1 MTSLCV
7 YRRLLTFV
15 FRASSRRMGTQW
27 NFTPHLT
34 AIASATVVWVASP
47 SGRHR
52 KPCRQ
57 PYSWLGAGALS
68 LGLGL
73 GAVLAG
79 APVAQADTGSPV
91 SGSDAAG
98 SASGHSTP
106 ARGARAGQ
114 SGSEDPSSGPASR
127 RGAGAA
133 SRRPVGPIGDSSRES
148 VMARSAAVAPP
159 AAAVPAGEAA
169 APTPRAHAS
178 PPRASHPV
186 QGSRTAAQHSAGR
199 NHPASPGT
207 TSAAS
212 RPADKSLRRTATAA
226 VAAQDVPGAWALAP
240 SEAASAGDIGSA
252 VKNFIDS
259 SYTGLNTLPR
269 NAVTEFLKGGLLLI
283 RRALFPVDQSYYAL
297 ILSGSSWAVPLNNQL
312 SYGAVTSTGFSNPFV
327 AGDQTTW
334 GCRLGTDGCTTTS
347 TTGIN
352 VTSAPGSA
360 ITTFIG
366 SATGQS
372 AIGPT
377 VLAPS
382 YFSISGA
389 VSPSGAVSM
398 TFNPTDDT
406 GVPTGA
412 PATVGFGQL
421 ETWGWLPKMVMQMI
435 TGDAFALT
443 HWANMVPFSGP

>member
-1 MTSLCV
+1 
-7 YRRLLTFV
+7 
-15 FRASSRRMGTQW
+15 
-27 NFTPHLT
+27 
-34 AIASATVVWVASP
+34 
-47 SGRHR
+47 
-52 KPCRQ
+52 
-57 PYSWLGAGALS
+57 
-68 LGLGL
+68 
-73 GAVLAG
+73 
-79 APVAQADTGSPV
+79 
-91 SGSDAAG
+91 
-98 SASGHSTP
+98 
-106 ARGARAGQ
+106 
-114 SGSEDPSSGPASR
+114 
-127 RGAGAA
+127 
-133 SRRPVGPIGDSSRES
+133 
-148 VMARSAAVAPP
+148 
-159 AAAVPAGEAA
+159 
-169 APTPRAHAS
+169 
-178 PPRASHPV
+178 
-186 QGSRTAAQHSAGR
+186 
-199 NHPASPGT
+199 
-207 TSAAS
+207 
-212 RPADKSLRRTATAA
+212 
-226 VAAQDVPGAWALAP
+226 
-240 SEAASAGDIGSA
+240 

-297 ILSGSSWAVPLNNQL
+297 ILSGSNWAVPLNNQL

-377 VLAPS
+377 VFAPS

-398 TFNPTDDT
+398 TFNPTGDT

-443 HWANMVPFSGP
+443 HWANMVPFSGPQSAAPPPIPHPPDGSNPWYSWMAGTQWSVVDPTLFGSADPGTFTITGYSGGYLLGSGTGPATNPITFTEMGSITPQGKVLFNTIAGGSSTINSSYGELAASSGQVSISMADYDNTTGQPTGTSTVLRLVSPAPPCGFVGL